1 MPLGAG
7 AVTDYGN
14 LHSRARVHS
23 SVYELAS
30 TAAVLEPTHLTEGRI
45 SPPQMSAL
53 LLFRHPCSN
62 RELAKACPSFL

>member
-23 SVYELAS
+23 SCVG
-30 TAAVLEPTHLTEGRI
+30 AAVPTHLTEGRI
-45 SPPQMSAL
+45 SPHPPQMSAL

-62 RELAKACPSFL
+62 SELAKACPSFL